1 MRIVVPCSRT
11 DIDKLPD
18 WVEAHQKLRCGLNHQ
33 LHFVVPRSIES
44 EIQDAR
50 VQLEGQFES
59 IRIWLM
65 DHEPQ
70 GGWPY
75 APNAQF
81 YHCAIFMHNENP
93 NIPWQ
98 LVEPDCLP
106 IRANCY
112 DLIAAKY
119 VSCGAPFFGK
129 VDKTPWRTDA
139 GKITTSLYGASD
151 LMMSGCAVYPGNM
164 PARPH
169 FTGLMADFM
178 KGTDSTE
185 EAWDM
190 HLRAAMQADGMAG
203 TELIA
208 NHWNTHKYR
217 VESGRLMCDAR
228 PDHEIFAKNPTWE
241 IRSCGGAVH
250 PDAVMVHGCKDE
262 TLFNLVMAGQIPE
275 AYAVAPLPQPVTV
288 TANSISLPQPPT
300 QIPAPSDDRLAR
312 LENIVLK
319 MAENIASLSAPPQPP
334 AQPPQP
340 IAPADPELLDRILA
354 ELPEVGMKGMLS
366 KLSQKLSTEKEPLKS
381 TITASGKFTIKG
393 PAEWVERIAA

>member
-1 MRIVVPCSRT
+1 MRIVLPASRT
-11 DIDKLPD
+11 DIEKLGN

-81 YHCAIFMHNENP
+81 YHCAVYMFNDNKD
-93 NIPWQ
+93 IPWQ

-119 VSCGAPFFGK
+119 VSCGARFFGK
-129 VDKTPWRTDA
+129 VDKTPWRTDS
-139 GKITTSLYGASD
+139 GKITNSLYGPSD
-151 LMMSGCAVYPGNM
+151 VMMSGCAVYPGDM
-164 PARPH
+164 PSRPN

-190 HLRAAMQADGMAG
+190 HLRAAMQADGMAS

-208 NHWNTHKYR
+208 NHWNTHNYR
-217 VESGRLMCDAR
+217 IELGRLTCDAK

-241 IRSCGGAVH
+241 PRSCGGAVH
-250 PDAVMVHGCKDE
+250 PEAVMVHGCKDDS
-262 TLFNLVMAGQIPE
+262 LFQLVMAGQIPE
-275 AYAVAPLPQPVTV
+275 AYVVTPIAQVQPTPQ
-288 TANSISLPQPPT
+288 ASLPQPPAP
-300 QIPAPSDDRLAR
+300 IPAPNDDRLAR

-334 AQPPQP
+334 AVEPTPTRDT
-340 IAPADPELLDRILA
+340 ASNSELLNRLLA
-354 ELPEVGMKGMLS
+354 ELSEVGMKGMLS
-366 KLSQKLSTEKEPLKS
+366 KLSQKLDAKKETLKD
-381 TITASGKFTIKG
+381 TITASGKFTIRG